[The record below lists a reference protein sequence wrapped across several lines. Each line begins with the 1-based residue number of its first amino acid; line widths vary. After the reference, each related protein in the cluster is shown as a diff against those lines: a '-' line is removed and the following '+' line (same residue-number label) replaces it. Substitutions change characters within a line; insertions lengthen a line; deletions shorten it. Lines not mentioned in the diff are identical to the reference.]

1 MSEAENYCTDG
12 CLGYIVPPRKYV
24 CIFEEHMLWWKKI
37 TRVVFHMANNLSAK
51 QQQILDFIK
60 VEIKRNGY
68 PPSVREICEAVNL
81 SSTSTV
87 HAHLETLERKGY
99 IRRSPAKNRS
109 TEVLEEDFYHGGR
122 EMVNVPIVGRVA
134 AGMPILAAENVE
146 DTFPIPI
153 DYVKNDT
160 CFMLHVKGDSMI
172 DEGILNGDL
181 VLVRQQKDAVNGDIV
196 IALLGDDATV
206 KTFSREGEYVCL
218 TPANP
223 AFEPIKTKECS
234 ILGKVIGLYRRY

>member
-1 MSEAENYCTDG
+1 M
-12 CLGYIVPPRKYV
+12 
-24 CIFEEHMLWWKKI
+24 H
-37 TRVVFHMANNLSAK
+37 NNLTERQK
-51 QQQILDFIK
+51 KVLDFLK
-60 VEIKRNGY
+60 SEIKRKGY
-68 PPSVREICEAVNL
+68 PPTVREICDAVNL

-109 TEVLEEDFYHGGR
+109 TEILEEDFYQSAR
-122 EMVNVPIVGRVA
+122 ELVNVPIIGSVA
-134 AGMPILAAENVE
+134 AGLPILAEENIE

-153 DYVKNDT
+153 DYVKNNT
-160 CFMLHVKGDSMI
+160 CFMLHVKGDSMM
-172 DEGILNGDL
+172 EKGILDGDL
-181 VLVRQQKDAVNGDIV
+181 VLVRQQPDANNGDIV
-196 IALLGDDATV
+196 IALLDDDATV

-223 AFEPIKTKECS
+223 LFSPIRTKECS